1 MRHQVRVI
9 FGDTDQMGV
18 VYYANYLR
26 WFESARA
33 AYLREHGLSGR
44 DLAELG
50 VGFPVAEAHCR
61 YRRPAHYE
69 DLLDVDITLTELK
82 GAQVRFEYRVV
93 RPLGHPP
100 HGVIG
105 DAPALRGGRGEE
117 LLADG
122 WTVHACVST
131 GGSVVRIPERLRVAL
146 APG

>member
-26 WFESARA
+26 WFEGARA
-33 AYLREHGLSGR
+33 AYLREHGLSNR
-44 DLAELG
+44 DLTELG

-61 YRRPAHYE
+61 YRRPAYYE
-69 DLLDVDITLTELK
+69 DLLDVDITLPEM
-82 GAQVRFEYRVV
+82 GRAQVRFEYRV
-93 RPLGHPP
+93 L
-100 HGVIG
+100 
-105 DAPALRGGRGEE
+105 RGEE

-122 WTVHACVST
+122 WTVHACI
-131 GGSVVRIPERLRVAL
+131 GGGGRIVRIPERLRLAL